1 MLAHVPSRRALLWF
15 LPALAAVFTT
25 LALSAGFVLA
35 LSGRFGEALA
45 PLPNR
50 PAALSRTGVYRVV
63 ALGDSISFG
72 VGDGRGGYA
81 SRLVESL
88 RQSRREVRFANLA
101 VSGHETR
108 DVLRVVAGAEAQRQV
123 EAADLIL
130 MSAGGNDL
138 SHGLRSLNSEDA
150 RPPERALSDA
160 RSNLTEILRRLRA
173 LNPTATVRVL
183 GIYNPLEVLADE
195 AEKARAQLLLWN
207 TAIEEAAVPQAG
219 VVVVPI
225 GDLFAERP
233 ELLAGDRYH
242 PGPRGHELIA
252 ARVLGTLPEP

>member
-1 MLAHVPSRRALLWF
+1 MPSRRALLWF
-15 LPALAAVFTT
+15 LPSTLAAFAALT
-25 LALSAGFVLA
+25 LGAGFVLA

-45 PLPNR
+45 PMPGR
-50 PAALSRTGVYRVV
+50 PAALTRNGVYRVV

-81 SRLVESL
+81 GRVVEAL
-88 RQSRREVRFANLA
+88 REDRRDLRFTNLA

-108 DVLRVVAGAEAQRQV
+108 DVLRILAGAEAQRQV

-130 MSAGGNDL
+130 LSAGGNDL
-138 SHGLRSLNSEDA
+138 SHGLRSLATEDA
-150 RPPERALSDA
+150 RPPDRALSDA
-160 RSNLTEILRRLRA
+160 RTNLAEILRRLRT
-173 LNPTATVRVL
+173 LNPNATVRML
-183 GIYNPLEVLADE
+183 GIYNPLEVLPEE
-195 AEKARAQLLLWN
+195 AAKARAQLLLWN
-207 TAIEEAAVPQAG
+207 TAIEEAAVPHTG

-252 ARVLGTLPEP
+252 ARVLATLPQP